1 MMDDVMIVGVD
12 MLDDMGVIV
21 MVTPVI
27 ALGFLIGIVYAVEVP
42 DDQLSNLLNV
52 LIIDVLTA
60 IDVDMLTDENVN
72 GLVAVMTPLEFTMP
86 TLSEESMPCCLT
98 AFSR

>member
-1 MMDDVMIVGVD
+1 MNFSHPFEVTAVMDDVMIVGVD
-12 MLDDMGVIV
+12 MLDDMGVIA

-42 DDQLSNLLNV
+42 DDQLPNLLNV

-60 IDVDMLTDENVN
+60 IDVDMLTDENGN
-72 GLVAVMTPLEFTMP
+72 GSAAVMT
-86 TLSEESMPCCLT
+86 TLGP
-98 AFSR
+98 AP